1 MKETHL
7 KINNCSYYVR
17 DSQTGHSSVL
27 LLHGWPDDGS
37 LWKYQSSALID
48 AGYRVICID
57 WLGHGKSEKT
67 EDVSKYTL
75 SALSKDIA
83 TLIDFLGLKK
93 VHCVAH
99 DYGAVV
105 AWEFV
110 EKYPE
115 YLLSYTALSV
125 GHPWVLVQNLSLES
139 LVKSWYLLFNPLPI
153 SIPLYRAMD
162 GLFFKWVLRS
172 HPNRDVIVKKF
183 LRDRNPFY
191 IQVWEK
197 ANPVI
202 PVIASAFLDK
212 KSKPNPI
219 KVPTLGVWSSQ
230 DSFMAEAQIEQS
242 GALIQSEWQY
252 IKIPNC
258 NHWLQLEKP
267 KEFNELLLT
276 WLDKHSSSA
285 VY

>member
-1 MKETHL
+1 MKETNL
-7 KINNCSYYVR
+7 TINNCSYHVR
-17 DSQTGHSSVL
+17 DSKTGHSSVL

-37 LWKYQSSALID
+37 VWKYQTPALID

-75 SALSKDIA
+75 SSLSQDIA
-83 TLIDFLGLKK
+83 TLINLLGLKK

-172 HPNRDVIVKKF
+172 HPDRDTIVEKF
-183 LRDRNPFY
+183 LRDRKPFY

-202 PVIASAFLDK
+202 PVIASAFFDK
-212 KSKPNPI
+212 KSKPELI

-230 DSFMAEAQIEQS
+230 DSFMAEAQIKQS
-242 GALIQSEWQY
+242 AALIESEWKY
-252 IKIPNC
+252 IKISNS

-276 WLDKHSSSA
+276 WLDQHSSSQ
-285 VY
+285 